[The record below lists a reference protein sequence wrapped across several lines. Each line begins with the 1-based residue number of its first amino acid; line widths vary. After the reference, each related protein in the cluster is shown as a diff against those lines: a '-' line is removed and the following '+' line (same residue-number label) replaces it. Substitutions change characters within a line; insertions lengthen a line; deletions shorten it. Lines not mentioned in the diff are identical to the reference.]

1 MPARGFFISIHFLP
15 GMKMQGFCIQNSHY
29 LRRLTGLVEKKKV
42 MSTKREIVMSGIRPT
57 GYLHLG
63 NYFGAMQNY
72 VKMQDQYECYFM
84 VADWHSL
91 TTHPDTKELKEN
103 VKRVFAEN
111 IACGLDPDKVALYC
125 QSHVPQTAELYLYL
139 NMLAYKGELEKTTT
153 FKDKVRAHPDNVNA
167 GLLTYPVLMAADI
180 LLFRAS
186 YVPVGKDQEQHLEM
200 ARNFANRFNHRY
212 SEVFP
217 EPAAFN
223 FGGELVKVPSLDGTG
238 KMSKSE
244 NQNATI
250 YLADTDEVIKKKVM
264 KAKTDQGPTE
274 PNSVKPDYIE
284 NLFQLMRLMSSPD
297 TVKKFEDD
305 FNSCNIR
312 YGDLKKQLGEDIAK
326 FVAPI
331 RERAAGIQNDGV
343 YLQDIMLKGAEKARI
358 SAQKTIEV
366 VRQAMGL
373 NYF

>member
-1 MPARGFFISIHFLP
+1 
-15 GMKMQGFCIQNSHY
+15 MKMQGFCIQNSHY